1 MKELYFSMVLDKLT
15 KCPRDLSLHPQR
27 VVLVDILQVVIIVK
41 VLGDGGG
48 VTEALDDAVHEAR
61 VAEVAE
67 AADARLGLVTHT
79 RVTVARARA
88 EVVFAG
94 AGAAGAG
101 HGTGLLLVSVTER
114 RRGRG
119 GDGGGGAIGH
129 RGAEERSVIT
139 RGIEAV
145 HRVGK

>member
-1 MKELYFSMVLDKLT
+1 MR
-15 KCPRDLSLHPQR
+15 CP
-27 VVLVDILQVVIIVK
+27 
-41 VLGDGGG
+41 
-48 VTEALDDAVHEAR
+48 
-61 VAEVAE
+61 
-67 AADARLGLVTHT
+67 
-79 RVTVARARA
+79 
-88 EVVFAG
+88 
-94 AGAAGAG
+94 GAAGAG

-119 GDGGGGAIGH
+119 GDWGGGAIGH